1 MSNSLSAQLLKAG
14 LVNKKQAS
22 KARQEQYK
30 KQKQQKG
37 KKNRQAQETLT
48 ESQQL
53 AKQAQAAEK
62 KRVQQLNRQQQ
73 EQGKQK
79 ELKSQIGQMI
89 NDAKLKIG
97 KGDITYNFAHDN
109 KIKKIYISKEIR
121 DQLGKG
127 QLAIVMYKGHYQV
140 VPTSIAKKIADRDEK
155 TVVVLNEPQQKD
167 GEDDPYAE
175 FPIPEDLEW

>member
-14 LVNKKQAS
+14 LVNKKQAG
-22 KARQEQYK
+22 KAKQEQYK
-30 KQKQQKG
+30 KQKMQKG
-37 KKNRQAQETLT
+37 KKGKKEQAPLS

-53 AKQAQAAEK
+53 AKQAQAAERE
-62 KRVQQLNRQQQ
+62 RVQKLNRQQQ

-79 ELKSQIGQMI
+79 ELKSQVGQMI

-97 KGDITYNFAHDN
+97 KGDLTYNFAHGS

-127 QLAIVMYKGHYQV
+127 QLAIVFYKGHYQV
-140 VPTSIAKKIADRDEK
+140 VPTSVAKKIADRDK
-155 TVVVLNEPQQKD
+155 AAVIVMNEPPQKAA
-167 GEDDPYAE
+167 EDDPYAE